1 MEIVIKVRTVQGLP
15 QYLVFIN
22 NVQSGH
28 VYYTQE
34 AALIKVQ
41 KLMTKYADFKPTNK
55 TEII

>member
-1 MEIVIKVRTVQGLP
+1 MEIIIKVRTVQGLP

-41 KLMTKYADFKPTNK
+41 KLMAKYSDLNPVNRS
-55 TEII
+55 EII